1 MRRQS
6 LFLIFILCYA
16 ISITYA
22 QPSGVDPFFDAV
34 PLRTDSNNKFFLT
47 NQDASVV
54 KSFFEN
60 QRNFKPNRVIKM
72 DHGFYHGYRIYYSN
86 TSDPETGSEPWIQV
100 FTINTR
106 ECIETYHRSNS
117 GLLEAPFLGV
127 KKASAKYGYATGD
140 VEDLMHQYEQIATRY
155 YREFNDEKANL
166 VNEMNM
172 VFQKY
177 LSKMESQSG
186 QMFAT
191 GGNGYALKPVSSK
204 DYTWELWEQCLE
216 EVDQAGYNT
225 MIEYSEV
232 PATDS
237 QL

>member
-1 MRRQS
+1 
-6 LFLIFILCYA
+6 
-16 ISITYA
+16 
-22 QPSGVDPFFDAV
+22 
-34 PLRTDSNNKFFLT
+34 
-47 NQDASVV
+47 
-54 KSFFEN
+54 
-60 QRNFKPNRVIKM
+60 M
-72 DHGFYHGYRIYYSN
+72 DHGFYHGFRIYYTN
-86 TSDPETGSEPWIQV
+86 TNDPETGSEAWIQV

-106 ECIETYHRSNS
+106 ECIEAYQRSNA

-127 KKASAKYGYATGD
+127 KKASEKYGYASED
-140 VEDLMHQYEQIATRY
+140 VEELMQQYEQIATKY
-155 YREFNDEKANL
+155 YREFDDEKANR
-166 VNEMNM
+166 VNEMSM

-177 LSKMESQSG
+177 MSKMESQSG

-191 GGNGYALKPVSSK
+191 GGNGYALKPVSGK

-237 QL
+237 RL

>member
-6 LFLIFILCYA
+6 LFLIFILCA

-22 QPSGVDPFFDAV
+22 QPSGVDPFSDAV
-34 PLRTDSNNKFFLT
+34 PLRTDSNNKLFLT
-47 NQDASVV
+47 NQDAVAV
-54 KSFFEN
+54 KAFFEN
-60 QRNFKPNRVIKM
+60 QRNFRPERIIKM
-72 DHGFYHGYRIYYSN
+72 DHGFYHGYRIYYTN
-86 TSDPETGSEPWIQV
+86 TSNPETGSEPWIQV
-100 FTINTR
+100 FTVNTR
-106 ECIETYHRSNS
+106 ECIEAHQRSNS

-127 KKASAKYGYATGD
+127 KKASEKYGYATED
-140 VEDLMHQYEQIATRY
+140 VENLINQYKQIATRY
-155 YREFNDEKANL
+155 YREFDDEQSNR

-177 LSKMESQSG
+177 MSKIESQSG

-191 GGNGYALKPVSSK
+191 GGKDYITKPVSGK
-204 DYTWELWEQCLE
+204 VYTWELWEQCLE

-232 PATDS
+232 PAS
-237 QL
+237 GSRL

>member
-1 MRRQS
+1 MRRLS
-6 LFLIFILCYA
+6 LFLVFILFSVY
-16 ISITYA
+16 SSYG

-34 PLRTDSNNKFFLT
+34 PLRPDNNNKYFLT

-54 KSFFEN
+54 KAFFEN
-60 QRNFKPNRVIKM
+60 QRNFKPERIIKM
-72 DHGFYHGYRIYYSN
+72 DHGYYHGYRIYYSN
-86 TSDPETGSEPWIQV
+86 TNDSETGAEPWIQI
-100 FTINTR
+100 FTINPV
-106 ECIETYHRSNS
+106 ECVESHKKYNS
-117 GLLEAPFLGV
+117 GLLDAPFIGV
-127 KKASAKYGYATGD
+127 KKASEKYGYAKED
-140 VEDLMHQYEQIATRY
+140 VDDLMNHYSHIVARY
-155 YREFNDEKANL
+155 YQEFDDEKSNR
-166 VNEMNM
+166 VSEMNL

-232 PATDS
+232 PAPENR
-237 QL
+237 L